1 MWLLF
6 VGVVAAV
13 EHRTL
18 RTVLSGNPPASEDRP
33 QMSTPFLSSEEY
45 DERAHA
51 LYNEGQYDEAL
62 DMLREGLT
70 LYPAAVE
77 LHVGFGYARLAR
89 EEFAWARRSFEE
101 ALVLDPEHED
111 ALAGIGEV
119 LLKLGDVEKGMRAF
133 DRTIELGYEDDV
145 DLMLQIGRALFR
157 EGYVDQALAFF
168 DRAVVQSPES
178 AEAVAC
184 VGYAQH
190 RLGNDALAMRALQSA
205 LSLDPEFSE
214 ARVYLANLLYD
225 AGDLDAAVAEFDKT
239 TPEDHWDELGIW
251 RLMELKKS
259 VYRLGDDDPELK
271 PWEARLVELA
281 GEPDAIEEL
290 LAEVEQ
296 SFAEQEHAQ
305 LSQAQSQL
313 ETLGT
318 LLTGLA
324 QQQQAETAVADT
336 ALADTAIADSIAG
349 DGPHRVITRD
359 GGTFEG
365 SWEEIVQALRDARDA
380 GRPLD
385 QFMASEARR
394 YYGATGM
401 RIAAHAPEAFIRG
414 SADAGLLRIVR

>member
-1 MWLLF
+1 M
-6 VGVVAAV
+6 
-13 EHRTL
+13 
-18 RTVLSGNPPASEDRP
+18 D
-33 QMSTPFLSSEEY
+33 TPFLSSEEY

-70 LYPAAVE
+70 LYPNAVE
-77 LHVGFGYARLAR
+77 LHVGVGYARLAR

-101 ALVLDPEHED
+101 SLVLDPEHED
-111 ALAGIGEV
+111 ALAGLGEV
-119 LLKLGDVEKGMRAF
+119 LLKFGQVDQGMRAF
-133 DRTIELGYEDDV
+133 DRTLELGYEDDV

-157 EGYVDQALAFF
+157 EGYVDNALGFF
-168 DRAVVQSPES
+168 QRAVAQSADS
-178 AEAVAC
+178 AEAMAC
-184 VGYAQH
+184 VGYAEH
-190 RLGNDALAMRALQSA
+190 RLGNDADAIGSLRRALE
-205 LSLDPEFSE
+205 LDPEFAE

-225 AGDLDAAVAEFDKT
+225 GSEHDAAIAEFDKT

-259 VYRLGDDDPELK
+259 VYRLKDEDPELQ

-281 GEPDAIEEL
+281 GEPDAIDEL

-296 SFAEQEHAQ
+296 SVAEAENAQ
-305 LSQAQSQL
+305 VAQAQSQL

-324 QQQQAETAVADT
+324 HQQQAETATADVM
-336 ALADTAIADSIAG
+336 ASE
-349 DGPHRVITRD
+349 GPHRIITRD
-359 GGTFEG
+359 GRTLEG
-365 SWEEIVQALRDARDA
+365 SWEEIVQSLRDARDA
-380 GRPLD
+380 AQPID
-385 QFMASEARR
+385 QYMATESRR
-394 YYGATGM
+394 HYGATGT